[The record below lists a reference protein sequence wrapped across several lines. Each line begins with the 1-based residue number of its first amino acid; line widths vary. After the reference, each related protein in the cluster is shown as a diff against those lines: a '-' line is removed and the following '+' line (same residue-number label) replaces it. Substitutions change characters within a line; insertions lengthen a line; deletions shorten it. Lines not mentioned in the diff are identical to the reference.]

1 LYNLSNIK
9 DSPPVRPAHRASI
22 VPALVFFAALTGLLI
37 GCGYH
42 MAGSGRFPEG
52 IQTIA
57 IPMFA
62 NRTAETGLETTMTN
76 AVITELNRR
85 RSGVVVDPEMSEA
98 VLRGTIESL
107 RRSTLS
113 RKVAHSSSERLV
125 TVTVSLV
132 LSASDGRVLWR
143 GDHLTAE
150 QAYTVVGD
158 DRQGTDYNLDE
169 AIASLAQRLAENV
182 VGRLTD
188 DF

>member
-1 LYNLSNIK
+1 MAEQA
-9 DSPPVRPAHRASI
+9 VRPAQRVSVAS
-22 VPALVFFAALTGLLI
+22 ALVLLAMFVGLLS

-52 IQTIA
+52 VQTIA

-62 NRTAETGLETTMTN
+62 NRTAETGLETIMTN

-85 RSGVVVDPEMSEA
+85 RKGVVVDQEMSEA
-98 VLRGTIESL
+98 LLRGTIESL
-107 RRSTLS
+107 KRSTLT
-113 RKVAHSSSERLV
+113 RRVAHSSSERMV
-125 TVTVSLV
+125 RVTVSLI
-132 LSASDGRVLWR
+132 LTARDGRVLWR